1 MKTGPYINTKKET
14 ILYSNHPFSANLK
27 LLVSGRVTGL
37 NFLGIANV
45 QLENEGPL
53 AERENISKERE
64 NFAHLS
70 FR

>member
-1 MKTGPYINTKKET
+1 MTRVGGFVKIGPYINTTKKET

-27 LLVSGRVTGL
+27 LLVSGGVTGL

-53 AERENISKERE
+53 AE
-64 NFAHLS
+64 
-70 FR
+70 